1 MEILFPTAKV
11 SPEPPSFSA
20 SSMHQPRSFYT
31 ELQCMRSAAATA
43 AALPLA
49 RLHCQILWRR
59 LGTSS
64 NTGISTSTATASS
77 NSNNSSVTSES
88 TSAHGDGGSV
98 AEAGSESGGAKGYM
112 KRRGVSGHPSERQHF
127 LWCMALRGIIPSHR
141 CAVRDSL
148 SRTPWSAEITL
159 CSVIVCVTQ
168 GDVFLERVP

>member
-11 SPEPPSFSA
+11 SLEPPSFSA
-20 SSMHQPRSFYT
+20 SSMHQPRRFYA
-31 ELQCMRSAAATA
+31 ELQCTRAAAAA

-49 RLHCQILWRR
+49 RLPSQSLWRR

-64 NTGISTSTATASS
+64 TAGSSTSTATASS
-77 NSNNSSVTSES
+77 NINKSSVTSES